1 LNAANKDLFSDDGV
15 FHVNGVK
22 ILNYEQ
28 AVTSAETCRN
38 QKAAGARLLEELFDM
53 PQKVL
58 DFGGGKYSEA
68 QSYLHS
74 LGSACEVYDPY
85 NRTHE
90 ENVNA
95 LSQRYDVMMCNNV
108 LNVLTDDVL
117 HHVIDDLQKAAEVC
131 GVKAIIVTVYERD
144 RSGVGCYTGKNSYQR
159 NQKTSDY
166 MAYLGRFASVRKH
179 KKALVIEI

>member
-1 LNAANKDLFSDDGV
+1 MNATNMGLFSGDGV
-15 FHVNGVK
+15 FQVNGVR

-68 QSYLHS
+68 QSYLQ
-74 LGSACEVYDPY
+74 AINCVCEVYDPY

-95 LSQRYDVMMCNNV
+95 LNQKYSLIMCNNV

-117 HHVIDDLQKAAEVC
+117 HHVVDDLQNTAEMC
-131 GVKAIIVTVYERD
+131 GVKTILLTVYERD

-166 MAYLGRFASVRKH
+166 IKYLDRFAGVKKH
-179 KKALVIEI
+179 KKALVIEV